1 MQTYTGCKWLNGRWT
16 HTWLDG
22 TKIAAVRGRDEPK
35 KKDEEG
41 DKGGTGTG
49 GDDGDDDDDDDED
62 DDDVDT
68 SQIKD
73 PVAKAIAD
81 TEARLRHKHKDK
93 LAKAVQAERDRI
105 KAEAELKDKPEIE
118 RLKTENQTL
127 KTEADKWKATA
138 NQAAFNNAFAS
149 AAGGRF
155 DDNEVA
161 MAFAKKLPE
170 WEDVE
175 QDDDDPLTVNGLDKV
190 VEALAKKRPSLLKK
204 EGESEEQNPSGRP
217 MNGKK
222 KSKKEADNAE
232 LMKKYPALRR

>member
-1 MQTYTGCKWLNGRWT
+1 MDTYTGCKWLNGRWT

-22 TKIAAVRGRDEPK
+22 TKIAAVRGRDEQK
-35 KKDEEG
+35 KEEKEG
-41 DKGGTGTG
+41 DKGGTGGTG
-49 GDDGDDDDDDDED
+49 DGDEDEDDDDD

-105 KAEAELKDKPEIE
+105 KAEQELAG
-118 RLKTENQTL
+118 
-127 KTEADKWKATA
+127 KTEAEKEKARA
-138 NQAAFNNAFAS
+138 DAAEKRAGELEVKLNQAAFNNAFAS

-161 MAFAKKLPE
+161 MAFARKLPE

-175 QDDDDPLTVNGLDKV
+175 QDDDDPLTVSGSGIRQNGLV
-190 VEALAKKRPSLLKK
+190 GPCWYSI
-204 EGESEEQNPSGRP
+204 
-217 MNGKK
+217 
-222 KSKKEADNAE
+222 
-232 LMKKYPALRR
+232 

>member
-1 MQTYTGCKWLNGRWT
+1 MHTYTGCKWLNGRWT

-35 KKDEEG
+35 KKEEE
-41 DKGGTGTG
+41 DKGGTGG
-49 GDDGDDDDDDDED
+49 GDGGEDDEDDDDDDEE
-62 DDDVDT
+62 VDT

-105 KAEAELKDKPEIE
+105 KAEQELAG
-118 RLKTENQTL
+118 
-127 KTEADKWKATA
+127 KTEAEKEKARA
-138 NQAAFNNAFAS
+138 DAAEKRAGDLEARLNQAAFNNAFFT
-149 AAGGRF
+149 AAAGRF

-175 QDDDDPLTVNGLDKV
+175 QDDDDPLTVTGLDKV

-204 EGESEEQNPSGRP
+204 EGESEEQSTSGRP
-217 MNGKK
+217 MNGKR
-222 KSKKEADNAE
+222 KSKKDADNQE
-232 LMKKYPALRR
+232 LLKKYPALRR